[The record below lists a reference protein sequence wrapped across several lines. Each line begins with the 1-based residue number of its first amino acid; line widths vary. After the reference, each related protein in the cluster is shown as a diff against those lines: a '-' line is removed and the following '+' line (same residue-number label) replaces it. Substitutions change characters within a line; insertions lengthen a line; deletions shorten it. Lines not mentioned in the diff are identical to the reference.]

1 MLARGVRLAVDVG
14 TVRVGLAASDPDGVV
29 ATPVATLPRDE
40 KRRSDLAALVAEVRE
55 RRAEVVYVGLPRHL
69 NGSEG
74 SSSGMA
80 RAYAEALASAV
91 APVPVRLVDERMS
104 TVSAHRALREAGRP
118 GRRQREVVDQA
129 AAVVILTGAL
139 DTERATGRR
148 AGQPVRARQGSIGTG
163 TTSSTGTTSTTGAA
177 TSTADGTSS
186 STRGQGDGRRARSS
200 ADDDRETHGG
210 RRHPGHDGAH

>member
-1 MLARGVRLAVDVG
+1 M
-14 TVRVGLAASDPDGVV
+14 V

-40 KRRSDLAALVAEVRE
+40 RGAADVAAVVAEVRE
-55 RRAEVVYVGLPRHL
+55 RGAEVVYVGLPRHL

-80 RAYAEALASAV
+80 RAYAEVLASAV
-91 APVPVRLVDERMS
+91 APVAVRLVDERMS

-118 GRRQREVVDQA
+118 GRRQRQVVDQA

-148 AGQPVRARQGSIGTG
+148 AGQAVRPRQGSIRTG
-163 TTSSTGTTSTTGAA
+163 STGTGSSS
-177 TSTADGTSS
+177 TSTASTS
-186 STRGQGDGRRARSS
+186 RQGDGPGARSS
-200 ADDDRETHGG
+200 ADDRETHGG
-210 RRHPGHDGAH
+210 RRHAGHDGTQ